1 MKEQIETAVSRRNI
15 VAGDSDEAR
24 KSATVAIPGALGKS
38 YKAVWCNKLNWEL
51 IRILA

>member
-1 MKEQIETAVSRRNI
+1 MAETFCGTPLGLF
-15 VAGDSDEAR
+15 VAMESDEVR